1 MKKIFKWTLFAVAT
15 LSLVACGTTAQKTNS
30 QQAKTEKAAKSSAS
44 DGQVEVSLKG
54 GQYIKPPVLNDSEDG
69 TYLALQLEFKN
80 VAKESINVSDSDI
93 TIYDEDNNKVKL
105 QSGIYD
111 QSEAFQLLKSDQLA
125 QDKKLTGYIVF
136 PVEKGKK
143 YEVQYER
150 KTYSS
155 DKKSKPLKFA
165 VGSSQYEDKVEASTI
180 LADEYINQVYFSG
193 QRKVKKDDAFVLGT
207 DLKKEASDFRAKF
220 AADFT
225 RKLHDYQFSEEEVN

>member
-15 LSLVACGTTAQKTNS
+15 LSLAACGTTAQKTNS

-54 GQYIKPPVLNDSEDG
+54 GQCIKPPVLNDSEDG

-80 VAKESINVSDSDI
+80 VVKESINVSDSDI
-93 TIYDEDNNKVKL
+93 TIYDADNNKVKL

-125 QDKKLTGYIVF
+125 KDKKLTGYIVF

-165 VGSSQYEDKVEASTI
+165 VDSSQYEDKVEASTI

-193 QRKVKKDDAFVLGT
+193 QRKVKKDDAFVL
-207 DLKKEASDFRAKF
+207 
-220 AADFT
+220 
-225 RKLHDYQFSEEEVN
+225 

>member
-93 TIYDEDNNKVKL
+93 TIYDADNNKVKL

-111 QSEAFQLLKSDQLA
+111 QTEAFQLLKSDQLA
-125 QDKKLTGYIVF
+125 KDKKLTGYIVF

-165 VGSSQYEDKVEASTI
+165 VDSSQYEDKVEASTL
-180 LADEYINQVYFSG
+180 LADVFIC
-193 QRKVKKDDAFVLGT
+193 
-207 DLKKEASDFRAKF
+207 
-220 AADFT
+220 
-225 RKLHDYQFSEEEVN
+225 

>member
-125 QDKKLTGYIVF
+125 KDKKLTGYIVF
-136 PVEKGKK
+136 
-143 YEVQYER
+143 Q
-150 KTYSS
+150 
-155 DKKSKPLKFA
+155 SK
-165 VGSSQYEDKVEASTI
+165 
-180 LADEYINQVYFSG
+180 
-193 QRKVKKDDAFVLGT
+193 KVKNMKCSMNEKPIALIKNPN
-207 DLKKEASDFRAKF
+207 L
-220 AADFT
+220 
-225 RKLHDYQFSEEEVN
+225 

>member
-30 QQAKTEKAAKSSAS
+30 QQSKTEKAAKNSAS
-44 DGQVEVSLKG
+44 DGQVELSLKG

-111 QSEAFQLLKSDQLA
+111 QTEAFQLLKSDQLA

-150 KTYSS
+150 KIYSS
-155 DKKSKPLKFA
+155 DKNL
-165 VGSSQYEDKVEASTI
+165 
-180 LADEYINQVYFSG
+180 
-193 QRKVKKDDAFVLGT
+193 
-207 DLKKEASDFRAKF
+207 
-220 AADFT
+220 
-225 RKLHDYQFSEEEVN
+225 

>member
-1 MKKIFKWTLFAVAT
+1 MKKIVKWTLFAVAT

-93 TIYDEDNNKVKL
+93 TIYDADNNKVKL

-111 QSEAFQLLKSDQLA
+111 HSEAFQLLKSDQLA

-136 PVEKGKK
+136 SS
-143 YEVQYER
+143 R
-150 KTYSS
+150 K
-155 DKKSKPLKFA
+155 
-165 VGSSQYEDKVEASTI
+165 
-180 LADEYINQVYFSG
+180 
-193 QRKVKKDDAFVLGT
+193 R
-207 DLKKEASDFRAKF
+207 
-220 AADFT
+220 
-225 RKLHDYQFSEEEVN
+225 

>member
-15 LSLVACGTTAQKTNS
+15 LSLAACGISAQRQIRSK
-30 QQAKTEKAAKSSAS
+30 QRQKKQRKSSAS
-44 DGQVEVSLKG
+44 DSQVEVSLKG

-93 TIYDEDNNKVKL
+93 TIYDAENNKVKL

-111 QSEAFQLLKSDQLA
+111 QTEAFQLLKSDQLA

-150 KTYSS
+150 KTYSLI
-155 DKKSKPLKFA
+155 KKSKPFKICGGF
-165 VGSSQYEDKVEASTI
+165 
-180 LADEYINQVYFSG
+180 FS
-193 QRKVKKDDAFVLGT
+193 V
-207 DLKKEASDFRAKF
+207 
-220 AADFT
+220 
-225 RKLHDYQFSEEEVN
+225 